1 MGRCSPGGSCAA
13 EQRGEKRARVRN
25 WAGRGRMRRGRAGE
39 GGLGWGFEGVC
50 WGGVVAVAVEG
61 SGCSGPGLSPSRPP
75 QPSTFFWLPY
85 PQVLHPSIGAFSW
98 SQPPPE
104 EPSSPLGLLRQS
116 HTGAQTALDIHQRGG
131 FSSPPI
137 SRVPTP
143 ALPKGVIS
151 NPDYPGRLLRFTGG
165 QTGQPRLS
173 PSSEH
178 RGVPIPSPRHMPM
191 PGRGSLLL
199 TC

>member
-1 MGRCSPGGSCAA
+1 
-13 EQRGEKRARVRN
+13 
-25 WAGRGRMRRGRAGE
+25 MRRGRAGE

-98 SQPPPE
+98 SLPPPE

-131 FSSPPI
+131 FSPPPSAGSPHLP
-137 SRVPTP
+137 SRKVLYQTLIIPGVCYVLQVDKQASHGCRPRQDTGASLFRVLGICLCRGEARCCSPARLVCSVPS
-143 ALPKGVIS
+143 VRS
-151 NPDYPGRLLRFTGG
+151 TGLSA
-165 QTGQPRLS
+165 QTGALS
-173 PSSEH
+173 
-178 RGVPIPSPRHMPM
+178 
-191 PGRGSLLL
+191 
-199 TC
+199 